1 MIILDTSYYIR
12 FLVRDNEKMYEDS
25 TKYFEDLESSLIEV
39 YLPDLILAEIVYV
52 LTKVYELPR
61 FDVATA
67 LQSIIA
73 IDALSMDNKSLALTT
88 LELFSRE
95 NLDFAD
101 CFLLGYSQ
109 LSDYD
114 VITFDKKLSNK
125 ITGIYK

>member
-1 MIILDTSYYIR
+1 MIILDTNYYIR

-73 IDALSMDNKSLALTT
+73 IDALSMDNKWLTLTT
-88 LELFSRE
+88 LELFSTE

-109 LSDYD
+109 LTDYD
-114 VITFDKKLSNK
+114 VMTFDKKLSGK
-125 ITGIYK
+125 LT